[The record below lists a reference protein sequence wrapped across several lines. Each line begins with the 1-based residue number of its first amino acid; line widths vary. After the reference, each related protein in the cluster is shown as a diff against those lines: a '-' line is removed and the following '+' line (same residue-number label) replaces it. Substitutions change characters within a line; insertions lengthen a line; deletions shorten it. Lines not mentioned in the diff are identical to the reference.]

1 MLNVSSFFAHFY
13 IIKDDLEELI
23 MKKIYEIILSKD
35 EIEQSDWEELFM
47 EVSKINGLMN
57 TWRFYV
63 IIEKNVFR
71 YFVESDYDLPPILSF
86 SDGFFLKEENNCVRV
101 KKLFYKLYYVT
112 NAEEKISDIYDI
124 NESKHNQIL
133 KQVEIKVKLITPTR
147 YFTKTF
153 LYLYKG
159 NKLKK
164 FKTLLFISTTQL
176 AENFSENTRF
186 ICKKTSRKYLEIS
199 KCVEVFSEQKQS
211 NTLLQIDGFPYY
223 RNNYYLNMDKFD
235 FDKHSLIVGA
245 SGCGKTK
252 FIATFI
258 NNIYANYKDDYKI
271 IMIDP
276 HGAIIDELQ
285 NMKDMRLVDMKTQST
300 SIDLMLNSREL
311 CNTNTEIL
319 IEIFK
324 DLFGKEYNSKLERVL
339 RHSIYLLLKLEMLT
353 FSNLRRLITQVEY
366 RNRIIRNANNV
377 EVHVKEFFA
386 VDFNELKN
394 QFYSEAI
401 SPIVSLIDEI
411 QMLPGFSGLE
421 GAAITN
427 NINSIVANNFL
438 TLFSLNQSELGDKV
452 VKIISSL
459 AMGEIFQLCQRRSY
473 SQKILLI
480 IDEVAIVQNPI
491 LTKLLAEARKYN
503 LSVFVAGQYLYQ
515 LKEEL
520 RQAIFSNVMN
530 YYCFRIAREDAR
542 FMSGT
547 LQMEMAVKNSF
558 FNKIKLLS
566 QLSNR
571 ELVIRTSID
580 GRVIPAFKGR
590 TLDYNVEAGQPKEEL
605 FETNDF
611 TLKEEPD
618 VIEEFDFSIGDVKN
632 VTDIMKN
639 LSTGRKENEF

>member
-1 MLNVSSFFAHFY
+1 
-13 IIKDDLEELI
+13 

-35 EIEQSDWEELFM
+35 EIEQSDWENLFM
-47 EVSKINGLMN
+47 EISKITGIMRS
-57 TWRFYV
+57 WKFYV

-71 YFVESDYDLPPILSF
+71 YYVESKKELPPILSF
-86 SDGFFLKEENNCVRV
+86 SDGFFLKEENDCVRV
-101 KKLFYKLYYVT
+101 KKFLYKPYYVT
-112 NAEEKISDIYDI
+112 NAEEHITDIYDI
-124 NESKHNQIL
+124 NESKRNQVL
-133 KQVEIKVKLITPTR
+133 KQVEISIRLFYPTR
-147 YFTKTF
+147 YFTKAF

-159 NKLKK
+159 SRLRKYR
-164 FKTLLFISTTQL
+164 TLFFIPTCQL
-176 AENFSENTRF
+176 AESFSENTRF
-186 ICKKTSRKYLEIS
+186 ICKKTSRKYLDIS
-199 KCVEVFSEQKQS
+199 KCVDIFSDKKQS
-211 NTLLQIDGFPYY
+211 DSLLKIDGFPYY
-223 RNNYYLNMDKFD
+223 RQDYYLNMDKFD
-235 FDKHSLIVGA
+235 FEKHSLIVGA

-252 FIATFI
+252 FLATFI
-258 NNIYANYKDDYKI
+258 NNLYEKYRDEYKV

-276 HGAIIDELQ
+276 HGAIIDELR
-285 NMKDMRLVDMKTQST
+285 NLKDMKLIDMKTKST
-300 SIDLMLNSREL
+300 SIDLMLNSKEL

-324 DLFGKEYNSKLERVL
+324 HLFGKEYNSKLERVL

-353 FSNLRRLITQVEY
+353 FENLRKLITQVEF
-366 RNRIIRNANNV
+366 RNRIIRNADNV

-394 QFYSEAI
+394 QFYSESI

-411 QMLPGFSGLE
+411 QMLPGFFGMDESNPS
-421 GAAITN
+421 N
-427 NINSIVANNFL
+427 NINNIVAENFL

-473 SQKILLI
+473 SQKVILI

-542 FMSGT
+542 FMSGA

-558 FNKIKLLS
+558 FNKIRLLS

-571 ELVIRTSID
+571 ELIIRTSVD

-590 TLDYNVEAGQPKEEL
+590 TLDYNVEECEPEEKL
-605 FETNDF
+605 FETNDPL
-611 TLKEEPD
+611 LKKEDELID
-618 VIEEFDFSIGDVKN
+618 EFDFSIGDVKS

-639 LSTGRKENEF
+639 LSTGRKENEI

>member
-1 MLNVSSFFAHFY
+1 
-13 IIKDDLEELI
+13 

-57 TWRFYV
+57 TWKFYV

-86 SDGFFLKEENNCVRV
+86 SDGFFLKEENDCVRV
-101 KKLFYKLYYVT
+101 KKLIYKLYYVT

-153 LYLYKG
+153 LYLFEG
-159 NKLKK
+159 SKLKK
-164 FKTLLFISTTQL
+164 FKTLLFIPTTQL

-199 KCVEVFSEQKQS
+199 KCVEVFSEQKHS

-285 NMKDMRLVDMKTQST
+285 NMRDMRLVDMKTQST

-366 RNRIIRNANNV
+366 RNRIIRSANNV

-421 GAAITN
+421 EAKVTN

-590 TLDYNVEAGQPKEEL
+590 TLDYNVEASQPKEEL

-611 TLKEEPD
+611 TLKEEEPD